1 MIKRWLSYII
11 PIPVMKKQSS
21 RSQTLEVTW
30 NDGQLVLDSKN
41 ANYSFGSLQRILRYG
56 LKKIGFEKVATMNEI
71 LVLGVA
77 GGSVIQ
83 TLRKEI
89 KHKNRITG
97 IEIDEEVLEIAR
109 TYFHL
114 NEIENLRLIV
124 YDAFEFVLRTK
135 NTFDLIIIDV
145 FDDIQ
150 MPNFLFEAF
159 FLHRL
164 YDILN
169 PDGKILFNTM
179 ISEYEHFQRNEKYII
194 DASQYFVVEPL
205 KKVENHN
212 EIIILTKTKKNT

>member
-1 MIKRWLSYII
+1 MIKRWLSYLF
-11 PIPVMKKQSS
+11 PIAVIKKQSS

-56 LKKIGFEKVATMNEI
+56 LKEIGFEKVASMDEI

-89 KHKNRITG
+89 KHQKRITG
-97 IEIDEEVLEIAR
+97 IEIDEEVLEIAK
-109 TYFHL
+109 TYFQL
-114 NEIENLRLIV
+114 DEVENLRLIV

-135 NTFDLIIIDV
+135 NKFDLIIIDV

-150 MPNFLFEAF
+150 MPNFLFETF

-164 YDILN
+164 HEILN
-169 PDGKILFNTM
+169 PHGKVLFNTM
-179 ISEYEHFQRNEKYII
+179 MLLPQHVQRNEKYIL
-194 DASQYFVVEPL
+194 DATEYFTAHPL
-205 KKVENHN
+205 RKVENHN
-212 EIIILTKTKKNT
+212 QIIILTKK